1 MSDTTLSDLTN
12 NLGSQSQRTKNN
24 QGLKEKDSKAQSQTK
39 NESKSKISETKKD
52 DSFIQDDLLFN

>member
-12 NLGSQSQRTKNN
+12 NLSSQSQRTKNN